1 MKILEIVG
9 RLVGGPGWR
18 IAREIEAQ
26 GSARRLSGGDQPRR
40 LQAFACGREG
50 VEIPMSPNR
59 FFQR

>member
-18 IAREIEAQ
+18 IVREIEAQ
-26 GSARRLSGGDQPRR
+26 ESARRLSGGDQPRR